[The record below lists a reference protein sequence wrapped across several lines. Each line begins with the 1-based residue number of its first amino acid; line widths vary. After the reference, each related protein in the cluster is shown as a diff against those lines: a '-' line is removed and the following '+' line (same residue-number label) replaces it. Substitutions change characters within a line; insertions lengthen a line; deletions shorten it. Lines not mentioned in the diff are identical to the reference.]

1 METLHHPNLIR
12 IFEVIETLSKHY
24 IVMELAP
31 GGELFQVIS
40 LQGRLSESEGR
51 FYFSQ
56 ILSAIEHMVSGK
68 VLFLVSRTYQMFP
81 TSSFSTSTTSSTE
94 TSRRRTSSSPIRT
107 L

>member
-56 ILSAIEHMVSGK
+56 ILSAIEHMVSGR
-68 VLFLVSRTYQMFP
+68 VSLFGF
-81 TSSFSTSTTSSTE
+81 
-94 TSRRRTSSSPIRT
+94 
-107 L
+107 